1 MITQLSHGGYTGFA
15 KKILYFFF
23 VCTIWMSPKI
33 SAQTDVQLSQ
43 QMFSRINYNPAA
55 TGLSEDI
62 HLYLLARQQ
71 WVGFKLAPQT
81 IVFNA
86 HTFVPW
92 TRSGW
97 GFSLIGDML
106 GYEKS
111 INPKLRYAFHIPF
124 ISTRSSLSLGIGAGI
139 MYKTIDGNK
148 LVYENPA
155 DPNRIYGVKSD
166 TKPDFD
172 FGAEYNSKHISAGAS
187 VTHLGNKINNTP
199 NTESSPHFYGYARG
213 MFDITK
219 QWQIT
224 PAFSWHN
231 SKTVNQLEVNAL
243 LFYKKTFWVGA
254 SYRVNESVVGL
265 AGVYPSPQLML
276 GYSYDYNAGKLAPY
290 SRGSHEIMLSW
301 RIPQPQKT
309 RKATRMREC
318 THEWW

>member
-1 MITQLSHGGYTGFA
+1 MAPSYHINTVARKVLPLILICMALSYTDAYGQND
-15 KKILYFFF
+15 I
-23 VCTIWMSPKI
+23 
-33 SAQTDVQLSQ
+33 QLSQ

-71 WVGFKLAPQT
+71 WVGFKFAPQT
-81 IVFNA
+81 IVFNG

-97 GFSLIGDML
+97 GFSLIGDQL

-111 INPKLRYAFHIPF
+111 INPKIRYAYHIPLVA
-124 ISTRSSLSLGIGAGI
+124 SQSALSLGIGAGI
-139 MYKTIDGNK
+139 MYKNVDFNK

-155 DPNRIYGVKSD
+155 DPNRMFGVKSD

-172 FGAEYNSKHISAGAS
+172 FGIEYNSKHLSLGTS
-187 VTHLGNKINNTP
+187 VTHLGNRLNNSLS
-199 NTESSPHFYGYARG
+199 TESSPHFYGYARA

-231 SKTVNQLEVNAL
+231 SKTVNQFEANAL
-243 LFYKKTFWVGA
+243 LFYKKTFWIGA
-254 SYRVNESVVGL
+254 SYRVKESVVGL
-265 AGVYPSPQLML
+265 AGVYLSPQLML
-276 GYSYDYNAGKLAPY
+276 GYSYDYNSGPLGAY
-290 SRGSHEIMLSW
+290 SKGSHEIMLSW
-301 RIPQPQKT
+301 RIPQPNKT

>member
-1 MITQLSHGGYTGFA
+1 MITPLLYNSCSIVGKLLLTVLTCMLLSNA
-15 KKILYFFF
+15 DA
-23 VCTIWMSPKI
+23 
-33 SAQTDVQLSQ
+33 SAQTDIQLSQ

-62 HLYLLARQQ
+62 NLYLLARQQ

-81 IVFNA
+81 IVING

-97 GFSLIGDML
+97 GFSIIGDML

-111 INPKLRYAFHIPF
+111 INPKIRYAFHIPF
-124 ISTRSSLSLGIGAGI
+124 VDSKSSLSLGIGAGAL
-139 MYKTIDGNK
+139 YKTVDGNK

-155 DPNRIYGVKSD
+155 DPNRIYGAVTK

-172 FGAEYNSKHISAGAS
+172 FGIEYNSKHLSAGTS
-187 VTHLGNKINNTP
+187 VTHLGNKMNNSP
-199 NTESSPHFYGYARG
+199 ITENSPHFYVYARG

-219 QWQIT
+219 EWQIT
-224 PAFSWHN
+224 PALSWHN
-231 SKTVNQLEVNAL
+231 SKTVNQVEANAL

-265 AGVYPSPQLML
+265 AGIYLTPQLML
-276 GYSYDYNAGKLAPY
+276 GYSYDYNAGDLAPY
-290 SRGSHEIMLSW
+290 SKGSHEIMLSW
-301 RIPQPQKT
+301 RIPQPQKA

>member
-1 MITQLSHGGYTGFA
+1 MVKRLSCYI
-15 KKILYFFF
+15 KIVVQKILPLMFICL
-23 VCTIWMSPKI
+23 VLTKI
-33 SAQTDVQLSQ
+33 DVHAQNDIQLSQ

-97 GFSLIGDML
+97 GFSMIGDWL
-106 GYEKS
+106 GYEES
-111 INPKLRYAFHIPF
+111 LNPKIRYAYHLPLVAYQ
-124 ISTRSSLSLGIGAGI
+124 SSLSFGIGAGV

-155 DPNRIYGVKSD
+155 DPNRIYGVVND

-172 FGAEYNSKHISAGAS
+172 FGVEYNSKHISAGTS
-187 VTHLGNKINNTP
+187 ITHLGNRFKNSQS
-199 NTESSPHFYGYARG
+199 TESSPHLYAYARG
-213 MFDITK
+213 MFDINK
-219 QWQIT
+219 QWQVT
-224 PAFSWHN
+224 PALSWHN
-231 SKTVNQLEVNAL
+231 SKTIHQVEANAL

-265 AGVYPSPQLML
+265 AGVYLSPQLML
-276 GYSYDYNAGKLAPY
+276 GYSYDYNAGKLGAY
-290 SRGSHEIMLSW
+290 SRGSHELMLSW
-301 RIPQPQKT
+301 RIPQPNKT